1 MKASRFL
8 LCLMAS
14 TACIPASGMSP
25 AQTAIQNPDPVLA
38 GPSPSSP
45 FVTRQAPERS
55 ASATAPSPAMKRA
68 SKKTWLYV
76 AAGAAA
82 LIVVILLVSG
92 GGSNGS
98 GY

>member
-8 LCLMAS
+8 LLCLVAS

-25 AQTAIQNPDPVLA
+25 SQTVIANPDPQLA
-38 GPSPSSP
+38 GASPATP
-45 FVTRQAPERS
+45 FVTRQTERS
-55 ASATAPSPAMKRA
+55 ASELAASPAMRRA

-76 AAGAAA
+76 AGGAAA

-92 GGSNGS
+92 GGSS